1 MRLYHTRV
9 GRALKALL
17 DAEIRL
23 GGGFILSLKFT
34 LSHASPSWR

>member
-23 GGGFILSLKFT
+23 GGGSSCL
-34 LSHASPSWR
+34 